1 MTDEQRMNEGP
12 VAADAAAD
20 TDMNRVAAEDAAAS
34 GVGSAVATDA
44 DGAGATETSA
54 DEGVE
59 ADTTGAGEAGA
70 SGEDVSAELAALR
83 DEMEAL
89 NDRHLRLAAEF
100 DNYRKRNERERAESW
115 ARAQAEL
122 IGQMLDALDD
132 LQRVAALEADGTTV
146 EALLEGVRLVEKKFR
161 HVLES
166 AGLEPIDAEGEF
178 FNPATMEALM
188 TVPAERPEDDEL
200 VADVF
205 QKGYRFKD
213 ALIRPA
219 RVRVRKYEPGE

>member
-1 MTDEQRMNEGP
+1 MNEEPAASRDGADAADEDAAEARADAEGA
-12 VAADAAAD
+12 VATEAGESADASADAADAAAD
-20 TDMNRVAAEDAAAS
+20 AADAAA
-34 GVGSAVATDA
+34 DF
-44 DGAGATETSA
+44 
-54 DEGVE
+54 E
-59 ADTTGAGEAGA
+59 ALR
-70 SGEDVSAELAALR
+70 AEL
-83 DEMEAL
+83 DAL

-122 IGQMLDALDD
+122 VGRLLDALDD
-132 LQRVAALEADGTTV
+132 LQRVAAVEEAGTTV
-146 EALLEGVRLVEKKFR
+146 EALLEGVRLVEKKIR
-161 HVLES
+161 HALEG

-188 TVPAERPEDDEL
+188 AVPAERPEDDEL

-205 QKGYRFKD
+205 QRGYRFKD